1 MRQPASDDGL
11 YDDLVATL
19 IDAADSAVRQP
30 PVDEDDFNVARAD
43 DEDLK
48 RELSQPSESTDEDDP
63 IPPVVTRKRKAPA
76 SEASSIDQ
84 GQ

>member
-1 MRQPASDDGL
+1 MRQPAFDDGL

-30 PVDEDDFNVARAD
+30 LVDEGDFKVARAD
-43 DEDLK
+43 DEDLES
-48 RELSQPSESTDEDDP
+48 ELRQPLESTDDDP

-84 GQ
+84 SQ